1 MYMYGYILDPN
12 NQQGDDSSEEPR
24 IVKEF
29 HSVSML
35 RSGSKEVLKSLDA
48 SDLARRRMSS
58 PDNSISRQLSRSGSP
73 EEETL
78 VKHHMYD
85 EKVDGNNIKND
96 QYLMNES
103 AHSMNEH
110 SKDYAQSF
118 SMNQNEGRDFEQ
130 SERNS
135 ISEPKAVNE
144 SRQPTNQR
152 HSLDGSNVNRVNNL
166 FIQNAPMNDK
176 STNRSFDGALP
187 QGGRHSSRPTMD
199 GYRYNAEDDAESET
213 DVKKRLSSA
222 SSQMSRREESEGQRP
237 NPQPVYQR
245 QGILV

>member
-1 MYMYGYILDPN
+1 MYGYILDPN

-48 SDLARRRMSS
+48 SDLARRRMNS

-73 EEETL
+73 EEEE
-78 VKHHMYD
+78 HMHDD
-85 EKVDGNNIKND
+85 EVDRNNIRND

-103 AHSMNEH
+103 YYSMNEH
-110 SKDYAQSF
+110 SRDHDQSF
-118 SMNQNEGRDFEQ
+118 SMHQNERRDYDQ

-135 ISEPKAVNE
+135 ISEPKVVNE
-144 SRQPTNQR
+144 STQPTNQR
-152 HSLDGSNVNRVNNL
+152 HSLDGFNVNRVNNL

-176 STNRSFDGALP
+176 STNLSFDGALP
-187 QGGRHSSRPTMD
+187 QGGRHSSRPVMD

-213 DVKKRLSSA
+213 DVKKRLSTA

-237 NPQPVYQR
+237 HPQPVYQR